1 MIIDTL
7 NDILGKR
14 ADPETA
20 IKIKKLITEEPE
32 VRGAYDL
39 FINNYGPDK
48 NYASVHIELPD
59 TMTVEEVDILTR
71 RLQRKLL
78 NKMGVILTGVGVY
91 SYNTQNDE
99 IGNIRNNIM
108 EKVKTLIIGS
118 GPAGYTAAIYAGRAG
133 LNPVLYSGMQPG
145 GQLTITT
152 EVENF
157 PGYPNGVDGT
167 QMMMDMKEQAARFG
181 ADLRDGSISKVDFSS
196 RPYHLT
202 DERGNEIEAD
212 TVIIATGAS
221 AKYLGLADEEKYRGQ
236 GVSAC
241 ATCDG
246 FFYRKRTVAVVG
258 GGDTACEE
266 AMYLSGLA
274 KKVYMIVRKPYLRAS
289 EIMQKRV
296 KEKENIEILFET
308 NTLGLF
314 GENGVEGAHLVR
326 HMGEANEEKF
336 DIAIDGFFLA
346 IGHKP
351 NTDLFKDFIDLD
363 EQGFIKVV
371 PGTAST
377 NLPGIFAAGDV
388 ADPVYRQGIVAA
400 GSGAKAAIEADRYLQ
415 QL

>member
-1 MIIDTL
+1 
-7 NDILGKR
+7 
-14 ADPETA
+14 
-20 IKIKKLITEEPE
+20 
-32 VRGAYDL
+32 
-39 FINNYGPDK
+39 
-48 NYASVHIELPD
+48 
-59 TMTVEEVDILTR
+59 
-71 RLQRKLL
+71 
-78 NKMGVILTGVGVY
+78 
-91 SYNTQNDE
+91 
-99 IGNIRNNIM
+99 M
-108 EKVKTLIIGS
+108 EQVKTLIIGS
-118 GPAGYTAAIYAGRAG
+118 GPAGYTAAIYAGRAD
-133 LNPVLYSGMQPG
+133 LKPVLYSGIQPG
-145 GQLTITT
+145 GQLTTT
-152 EVENF
+152 TIVENF
-157 PGYPNGVDGT
+157 PGYPNGVDGN
-167 QMMMDMKEQAARFG
+167 QMMMDLKEQASRFG
-181 ADLRDGSISKVDFSS
+181 ADIRDGSISKVDFSK
-196 RPYHLT
+196 RPYHIV
-202 DERGNEIEAD
+202 DERGNEILAD

-266 AMYLSGLA
+266 AMYLAGLA
-274 KKVYMIVRKPYLRAS
+274 KKVYMIVRKPYLRAA
-289 EIMQKRV
+289 EIMQQRV

-314 GENGVEGAHLVR
+314 GENGVEGAHLVKR
-326 HMGEANEEKF
+326 KGESDEEEF

-351 NTDLFKDFIDLD
+351 NTELFKDYIDLD
-363 EQGFIKVV
+363 EQGFVKVI

-377 NLPGIFAAGDV
+377 NVPGVFAAGDV

>member
-1 MIIDTL
+1 
-7 NDILGKR
+7 
-14 ADPETA
+14 
-20 IKIKKLITEEPE
+20 
-32 VRGAYDL
+32 
-39 FINNYGPDK
+39 
-48 NYASVHIELPD
+48 
-59 TMTVEEVDILTR
+59 
-71 RLQRKLL
+71 
-78 NKMGVILTGVGVY
+78 
-91 SYNTQNDE
+91 
-99 IGNIRNNIM
+99 M
-108 EKVKTLIIGS
+108 EQVKTLIIGS
-118 GPAGYTAAIYAGRAG
+118 GPAGYTAAIYAGRAD
-133 LNPVLYSGMQPG
+133 LKPVLYSGIQPG
-145 GQLTITT
+145 GQLTTT
-152 EVENF
+152 TIVENF
-157 PGYPNGVDGT
+157 PGYPNGVDGN
-167 QMMMDMKEQAARFG
+167 QMMMDLKEQASRFG
-181 ADLRDGSISKVDFSS
+181 ADIRDGSISKVDFSK
-196 RPYHLT
+196 RPYHIV
-202 DERGNEIEAD
+202 DERGNEILAD

-266 AMYLSGLA
+266 AMYLAGLA
-274 KKVYMIVRKPYLRAS
+274 KKVYMIVRKPYLRAA
-289 EIMQKRV
+289 EIMQQRV

-314 GENGVEGAHLVR
+314 GENGVEGAHLVKCK
-326 HMGEANEEKF
+326 GESDEEKF

-351 NTDLFKDFIDLD
+351 NTELFKDYIDLD

-371 PGTAST
+371 PGTTST
-377 NLPGIFAAGDV
+377 NVPGVFAAGDV

>member
-1 MIIDTL
+1 
-7 NDILGKR
+7 
-14 ADPETA
+14 
-20 IKIKKLITEEPE
+20 
-32 VRGAYDL
+32 
-39 FINNYGPDK
+39 
-48 NYASVHIELPD
+48 
-59 TMTVEEVDILTR
+59 
-71 RLQRKLL
+71 
-78 NKMGVILTGVGVY
+78 
-91 SYNTQNDE
+91 
-99 IGNIRNNIM
+99 M
-108 EKVKTLIIGS
+108 EQVKTLIIGS
-118 GPAGYTAAIYAGRAG
+118 GPAGYTAAIYAGRAD
-133 LNPVLYSGMQPG
+133 LKPVLYSGIQPG
-145 GQLTITT
+145 GQLTTT
-152 EVENF
+152 TIVENF
-157 PGYPNGVDGT
+157 PGYPNGVDGN
-167 QMMMDMKEQAARFG
+167 QMMMDLKEQASRFG
-181 ADLRDGSISKVDFSS
+181 ADIRDGSISKVDFSK
-196 RPYHLT
+196 RPYHIV
-202 DERGNEIEAD
+202 DERGNEILAD

-266 AMYLSGLA
+266 AMYLAGLA
-274 KKVYMIVRKPYLRAS
+274 KKVYMIVRKPYLRAA
-289 EIMQKRV
+289 EIMQPRV

-314 GENGVEGAHLVR
+314 GENGVEGAHLVKR
-326 HMGEANEEKF
+326 KGESDEEEF

-351 NTDLFKDFIDLD
+351 NTELFKDYIDLD
-363 EQGFIKVV
+363 EQGFVKVI

-377 NLPGIFAAGDV
+377 NVPGVFAAGDV